1 MKVGITISLHQ
12 NSIWASGVNQNAIY
26 LALVLKKGGHEVSLI
41 TSKERNTGSAKDV
54 IKLCE
59 LYNLKYIEALEGTKK
74 YFNVIID
81 LGFWLSNNEA
91 GLFKAKN
98 PNLKIVQYNCGN
110 NFLIETEHI
119 LFGNIPNRHV
129 AFTSSEYKDQPIQPD
144 QIWMIPQMENISKDW
159 YKFMAKT
166 NKATV
171 VPFVW
176 EPIATENFCKE
187 MGYGE
192 YAKRPI
198 TKITTMESNISVMKH
213 FLPTLITVEELLN
226 RGVNIEKFLVVGADH
241 LIKVPRVTQILRD
254 KKLLIQNKISLNPR
268 IPTQEMIN
276 KHADLIL
283 SWQWENNLN
292 YLYLD
297 AAWMGAPVV
306 HNANLCP
313 DVGYYYE
320 GFQMYEAADVVEE
333 AIKNHPTD
341 DTYIQRNREVIK
353 RYTNQNDKMVE
364 QYNELLENLVND
376 KFVEMEYNW
385 KDNSVS
391 PK

>member
-1 MKVGITISLHQ
+1 
-12 NSIWASGVNQNAIY
+12 
-26 LALVLKKGGHEVSLI
+26 
-41 TSKERNTGSAKDV
+41 
-54 IKLCE
+54 
-59 LYNLKYIEALEGTKK
+59 
-74 YFNVIID
+74 
-81 LGFWLSNNEA
+81 
-91 GLFKAKN
+91 
-98 PNLKIVQYNCGN
+98 
-110 NFLIETEHI
+110 
-119 LFGNIPNRHV
+119 
-129 AFTSSEYKDQPIQPD
+129 
-144 QIWMIPQMENISKDW
+144 
-159 YKFMAKT
+159 
-166 NKATV
+166 
-171 VPFVW
+171 
-176 EPIATENFCKE
+176 
-187 MGYGE
+187 
-192 YAKRPI
+192 
-198 TKITTMESNISVMKH
+198 MESNISVMKH

-341 DTYIQRNREVIK
+341 DMYIQRNREVIK